1 MDSIST
7 LWLPSASSTAASDI
21 DALFYFIL
29 YASVIMLSI
38 VTGFMIIF
46 GIRYRRRRRDSLT
59 TPRDNHLGLE
69 IAWTLIPAIIMVI
82 VFIWAFRGYMNLYI
96 IPGNAME
103 IKGTG
108 QMWFWSFDYPDGI
121 TTVNELVVPVNQPVK
136 ILLSS
141 RDVIHSFFVPSFR
154 VKMDAL
160 PNRYTS
166 LWFEAIAT
174 GEYNLFCT
182 EYCGTGH
189 SEMIGTVKVL
199 TAENYATWLEE
210 NASEGEGMTPVEY
223 GKQLY
228 ASRGCV
234 TCHSLDGSP
243 NQGPTFMG
251 RFGTEVLMTDGTRLM
266 MDENYIRQS
275 ILDPG
280 AKIVNGFQPIMPTFQ
295 SILKDKQIDALVAFI
310 KSLQEQQ

>member
-1 MDSIST
+1 
-7 LWLPSASSTAASDI
+7 
-21 DALFYFIL
+21 
-29 YASVIMLSI
+29 MLAI
-38 VTGFMIIF
+38 VTGLMITF
-46 GIRYRRRRRDSLT
+46 GIRYRRRGKDLLT

-69 IAWTLIPAIIMVI
+69 IAWTVLPTILIFII
-82 VFIWAFRGYMNLYI
+82 FIWGFRGYMNLYV

-166 LWFEAIAT
+166 LWFHAIDT
-174 GEYNLFCT
+174 GIYDLFCT

-199 TAENYATWLEE
+199 TAENYVTWLDE
-210 NASEGEGMTPVEY
+210 NANEGEGLTPVEY
-223 GKQLY
+223 GKELY

-234 TCHSLDGSP
+234 TCHSLDGTI
-243 NQGPTFMG
+243 NQGPSFLG
-251 RFGTEVLMTDGTRLM
+251 RFGTEVLMTDGARLI
-266 MDENYIRQS
+266 MDENYIRES

-280 AKIVNGFQPIMPTFQ
+280 AKVVNGFQPIMPTFQ